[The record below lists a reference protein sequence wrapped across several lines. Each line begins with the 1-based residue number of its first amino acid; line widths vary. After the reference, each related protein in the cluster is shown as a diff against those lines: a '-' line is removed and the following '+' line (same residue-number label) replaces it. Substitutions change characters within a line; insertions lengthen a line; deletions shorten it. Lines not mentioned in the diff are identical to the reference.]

1 MRTPGFA
8 LAAVFV
14 SAAVIGGIRLLPF
27 ILFRNGAVPRGMDF
41 IEKYMSPVAM
51 AVLTVASLA
60 SVSWTRAPHGI
71 PELAGVALTA
81 AVHLY
86 RRNVL
91 LSIAVGTGAYMALR
105 YLLGG

>member
-1 MRTPGFA
+1 MRGTGFT
-8 LAAVFV
+8 LAAILI

-41 IEKYMSPVAM
+41 VEKYMPPVAM
-51 AVLTVASLA
+51 AVLTAASLA
-60 SVSWTRAPHGI
+60 SVGWVRPPHGA
-71 PELAGVALTA
+71 PELAGVAVTA

-91 LSIAVGTGAYMALR
+91 ASIGSGTAVYMILRQFMGA
-105 YLLGG
+105 